1 MPTDPTHADPS
12 SLDSHRA
19 SGTNVAP
26 ALDAAR
32 SVEPELF
39 SFGKSQKPE
48 PGRTWMPWA
57 VAAAIVLVCLGL
69 LAIFG
74 GGHPVATSGVS
85 NATLQASAYATNL
98 QLSDLHMS
106 QAENFAGS
114 QVTYVDGTLANH
126 GNQTVTGVTVAVTFA
141 NDTGDPPQVET
152 LPLVLIRMHQPYIDT
167 EPVSAAPLTPDA
179 TREFRLVFDD
189 ISPLWN
195 MQVPEVRVLGVQLAS
210 NAK

>member
-1 MPTDPTHADPS
+1 MPTDPNPPSRDPHS
-12 SLDSHRA
+12 VPGSNATPA
-19 SGTNVAP
+19 S
-26 ALDAAR
+26 DAAR
-32 SVEPELF
+32 PAEPELF
-39 SFGKSQKPE
+39 SFGKQKEPE
-48 PGRTWMPWA
+48 PGQTWMPWA
-57 VAAAIVLVCLGL
+57 VAAAIVLACLGL

-85 NATLQASAYATNL
+85 NATLQASAYAANL

-152 LPLVLIRMHQPYIDT
+152 LQLVLIRMHQPYIDT
-167 EPVSAAPLTPDA
+167 EPVSAAPLAPGA

-195 MQVPEVRVLGVQLAS
+195 MQVPEVRVLGVQIAS